1 MEASNHQVH
10 TYHSLQNALGVSSIK
25 LWTCPVYVPDVLPT
39 SVVESPHYSWGV
51 VLSCGQ
57 CSCNWI

>member
-25 LWTCPVYVPDVLPT
+25 LWTCPVYVPDVTRLFCCRIST
-39 SVVESPHYSWGV
+39 LFMG
-51 VLSCGQ
+51 
-57 CSCNWI
+57 CSSFLRSM